1 VGYSTD
7 MVNYV
12 IQWKSKVNGR
22 AGRGTKQ
29 FDRQE
34 AERLAEEL
42 NREYPDILHEVVK
55 AIPQT
60 EAQTQ
65 SELQAHEHEHD
76 EEEVQQEHVIVE

>member
-1 VGYSTD
+1 

-29 FDRQE
+29 FERKE
-34 AERLAEEL
+34 AEQLADEL

-55 AIPQT
+55 AMPGN
-60 EAQTQ
+60 EMQ
-65 SELQAHEHEHD
+65 SQPEPLAHEHEHD
-76 EEEVQQEHVIVE
+76 EEEVGDEHVVVE